1 MDNHDP
7 TVRSEF
13 QELVI
18 LAGGLA
24 HEIKNPLS
32 TIGLNL
38 DVLAEELGTPQSPRE
53 HRMLQKIDVV
63 RRECEHLQEIL
74 EAFLQFAQAS
84 ELLCELCQLNDVVRD
99 FLDFYRPMAEA
110 AGIDVSP
117 HLAANLPLVR
127 IDRRLIRQALLNLA
141 LNAQQ
146 AMPEGGL
153 LELQTALEDDAIA
166 LRVID
171 NGVGMDEETLVRMWQ
186 AYYSRRPD
194 GNGLG
199 LPAVRRTIQSHG
211 GMIDC
216 ESVLGQGTQFT
227 IRLPVADPAGKGVP
241 TTETANE
248 KLSRGP

>member
-127 IDRRLIRQALLNLA
+127 VDRRLIRQALLNLA

-146 AMPEGGL
+146 AMPDGGM
-153 LELQTALEDDAIA
+153 LEIQTSADEQAVI

-171 NGVGMDEETLVRMWQ
+171 NGAGMDEATLSQMWQ
-186 AYYSRRPD
+186 AFYSRRP
-194 GNGLG
+194 GGSGLG
-199 LPAVRRTIQSHG
+199 LPTVRRIVEAHG
-211 GMIDC
+211 GEIGC
-216 ESVLGQGTQFT
+216 ESAAGQGTRFT
-227 IRLPVADPAGKGVP
+227 IRFTNWEGTSVEDGG
-241 TTETANE
+241 
-248 KLSRGP
+248 